1 LSNFRTRKNQNERA
15 KENPKNERKVAVVT
29 GSSSGIG
36 YATALQLA
44 RSGYFTFATMRN
56 PEKGGDLIRA
66 AKNEELPILVEQLD
80 VTNLDSIKDF
90 MSRRLAVKSSGRI
103 DVLVNNAGYALMGS
117 LEDLSIKE
125 IQDQLETNLLGAIRV
140 TQQVLPVMRAQ
151 GSGII
156 VNISSG
162 VGRIGFQGLSGY
174 VATKFALEGLSESLA
189 YEVGPFGIKVVL
201 IEPGVVKT
209 KAFDNMVTG
218 QAALRKDSP
227 YAGMLDNLNLAFKT
241 WLDEASTPDQV
252 AATIL
257 QAISSQEPKLRYA
270 VGQDVVALL
279 EKRRTLSDE
288 QFQEHMKNL
297 NSMVSLAPKQR

>member
-1 LSNFRTRKNQNERA
+1 MSNFRTRKNQNERA
-15 KENPKNERKVAVVT
+15 KETLKNERKVAVVT
-29 GSSSGIG
+29 GTSSGIG

-80 VTNLDSIKDF
+80 VTDLDSIKDF
-90 MSRRLAVKSSGRI
+90 MSRRLAIKSGGRI

-117 LEDLSIKE
+117 LEDLSMNE

-151 GSGII
+151 ESGII

-162 VGRIGFQGLSGY
+162 VGRIGFQGLSAY

-209 KAFDNMVTG
+209 KAFDNMVIG

-227 YAGMLDNLNLAFKT
+227 YAGMLDNLNLAFKS
-241 WLDEASTPDQV
+241 WLDKASTPDQV

-279 EKRRTLSDE
+279 EKRRTLTDE
-288 QFQEHMKNL
+288 QFQEHMKN
-297 NSMVSLAPKQR
+297 SIVSLAPKQR

>member
-1 LSNFRTRKNQNERA
+1 LGNSRTRKNQNERA
-15 KENPKNERKVAVVT
+15 KENLKNERKVAVVT

-80 VTNLDSIKDF
+80 VTDLDSIKDF

-117 LEDLSIKE
+117 LEDLSMKE

-162 VGRIGFQGLSGY
+162 VGRIGFQGLSAY

-209 KAFDNMVTG
+209 KAFDNMVIG

-227 YAGMLDNLNLAFKT
+227 YAGMLDNLNVAFKT
-241 WLDEASTPDQV
+241 RLDKASTPDQV

-279 EKRRTLSDE
+279 EKKRTLTDE
-288 QFQEHMKNL
+288 QFQEHMKN
-297 NSMVSLAPKQR
+297 SMVSLAPNQR

>member
-1 LSNFRTRKNQNERA
+1 LSNLRTRKNQNERE
-15 KENPKNERKVAVVT
+15 KENLKNGRKVAVVT

-80 VTNLDSIKDF
+80 VTDLDSIKDF
-90 MSRRLAVKSSGRI
+90 MGRRLAVKSSGRI

-117 LEDLSIKE
+117 LEDLSMKE

-162 VGRIGFQGLSGY
+162 VGRIGFQGLSAY

-209 KAFDNMVTG
+209 KAFDNMVIG

-227 YAGMLDNLNLAFKT
+227 YAGMLDNLNVAFKT
-241 WLDEASTPDQV
+241 WLDKASTPDQV

-279 EKRRTLSDE
+279 EKRRTLTDE
-288 QFQEHMKNL
+288 QFQEHMKN
-297 NSMVSLAPKQR
+297 SMVSLAPNQR

>member
-1 LSNFRTRKNQNERA
+1 LSNFRTRKNQNETA
-15 KENPKNERKVAVVT
+15 KENLKNERKVAVVT

-80 VTNLDSIKDF
+80 VTDLDSIKDF

-117 LEDLSIKE
+117 LEDLSMKE

-162 VGRIGFQGLSGY
+162 VGRIGFQGLSAY

-209 KAFDNMVTG
+209 KAFDNMVIG

-227 YAGMLDNLNLAFKT
+227 YAGMLDNLNVAFKT
-241 WLDEASTPDQV
+241 WLDKASTPEEV

-257 QAISSQEPKLRYA
+257 QAILSQEPKLRYA
-270 VGQDVVALL
+270 VGQDAVALL
-279 EKRRTLSDE
+279 EKRRTLTDE
-288 QFQEHMKNL
+288 QFQENMKN
-297 NSMVSLAPKQR
+297 SMASLAPNQR

>member
-1 LSNFRTRKNQNERA
+1 MRKNQNERA
-15 KENPKNERKVAVVT
+15 KENLKNERKVAVVT

-36 YATALQLA
+36 YATALELA

-66 AKNEELPILVEQLD
+66 AKHEELPILVEQLD
-80 VTNLDSIKDF
+80 VTDLDTIKDF
-90 MSRRLAVKSSGRI
+90 MSRLAVKSSGRI
-103 DVLVNNAGYALMGS
+103 DVLVNNAGYALMGP

-140 TQQVLPVMRAQ
+140 TLQVLPVMRAQ

-162 VGRIGFQGLSGY
+162 VGRIGFQGLSAY

-209 KAFDNMVTG
+209 KAFDNMVIG
-218 QAALRKDSP
+218 QAAPRKDSP
-227 YAGMLDNLNLAFKT
+227 YASMLDNLNVAFKT
-241 WLDEASTPDQV
+241 WLDKASTPDQV

-279 EKRRTLSDE
+279 EKRRTLTDE
-288 QFQEHMKNL
+288 QFQEHMKN
-297 NSMVSLAPKQR
+297 SMASLTPNQI

>member
-1 LSNFRTRKNQNERA
+1 LSNSRTRKNQNERA
-15 KENPKNERKVAVVT
+15 KENLKNERKVAVVT

-80 VTNLDSIKDF
+80 VTDLDSIKDF

-117 LEDLSIKE
+117 LEDLSMKE

-162 VGRIGFQGLSGY
+162 VGRIGFQGLSAY

-209 KAFDNMVTG
+209 KAFDNMVIG

-227 YAGMLDNLNLAFKT
+227 YAGMLDNLNVAFKT
-241 WLDEASTPDQV
+241 WLDKASTPDQV

-279 EKRRTLSDE
+279 EKRRTLTDE
-288 QFQEHMKNL
+288 QFQEHMKN
-297 NSMVSLAPKQR
+297 STASLAPNQR

>member
-1 LSNFRTRKNQNERA
+1 MRKNQNERA
-15 KENPKNERKVAVVT
+15 KENLKNERKVAVVT

-80 VTNLDSIKDF
+80 VTGLDSIKDF

-162 VGRIGFQGLSGY
+162 VGRIGFQGLSAY

-209 KAFDNMVTG
+209 KAFDNMVIG

-227 YAGMLDNLNLAFKT
+227 YAGMLDNLNVAFKT
-241 WLDEASTPDQV
+241 WLDKASTPDQV

-279 EKRRTLSDE
+279 EKRRTLTDE
-288 QFQEHMKNL
+288 QFQEHMKN
-297 NSMVSLAPKQR
+297 SMVSLAPNQR

>member
-1 LSNFRTRKNQNERA
+1 LRNFGTRKNQNERA
-15 KENPKNERKVAVVT
+15 KENLKNEREVAVIT

-66 AKNEELPILVEQLD
+66 AENEELPILVEQLD
-80 VTNLDSIKDF
+80 VTDLDSIKDF

-117 LEDLSIKE
+117 LEDLSMKE

-162 VGRIGFQGLSGY
+162 VGRIGFQGLSAY

-209 KAFDNMVTG
+209 KAFDNMVIG

-279 EKRRTLSDE
+279 EKRRTLTDE
-288 QFQEHMKNL
+288 QFQEHMKN
-297 NSMVSLAPKQR
+297 SMASLAPNQR

>member
-80 VTNLDSIKDF
+80 VTDLDSIKDF
-90 MSRRLAVKSSGRI
+90 MSRRLAVNSSGRI
-103 DVLVNNAGYALMGS
+103 DVLVNNAGYGLMGS
-117 LEDLSIKE
+117 LEDLSMKE

-162 VGRIGFQGLSGY
+162 AGRIGFQGLSAY

-209 KAFDNMVTG
+209 KAFDNMVIG

-279 EKRRTLSDE
+279 EKRRTLTDE
-288 QFQEHMKNL
+288 QFQEHMKN
-297 NSMVSLAPKQR
+297 SMASLAPNQR

>member
-1 LSNFRTRKNQNERA
+1 MRKNQNERA
-15 KENPKNERKVAVVT
+15 KENLKNERKVAVVT

-80 VTNLDSIKDF
+80 VTDLDSIKDF

-162 VGRIGFQGLSGY
+162 VGRIGFQGLSAY

-209 KAFDNMVTG
+209 KAFDNMVIG

-227 YAGMLDNLNLAFKT
+227 YAGMLDNLNVAFKT
-241 WLDEASTPDQV
+241 WLDKASTPDQV

-279 EKRRTLSDE
+279 EKRRTLTDE
-288 QFQEHMKNL
+288 QFQEHMKN
-297 NSMVSLAPKQR
+297 STASLAPNQR

>member
-1 LSNFRTRKNQNERA
+1 MGNFRTRKNQNERA
-15 KENPKNERKVAVVT
+15 KENLKNERKVAVVT

-80 VTNLDSIKDF
+80 VTDLDSIKDF
-90 MSRRLAVKSSGRI
+90 MSRRLAVKSGGRI

-117 LEDLSIKE
+117 LEDLSMKE
-125 IQDQLETNLLGAIRV
+125 IQNQFETNFLGAIRV

-156 VNISSG
+156 INISSG
-162 VGRIGFQGLSGY
+162 VGRIGFQGLSAY

-209 KAFDNMVTG
+209 KAFDNMVIG

-227 YAGMLDNLNLAFKT
+227 YAGMLDNLNVAFRT

-270 VGQDVVALL
+270 VGQDVIALL

-288 QFQEHMKNL
+288 QFQEHMKN
-297 NSMVSLAPKQR
+297 SMARVLAPNQR

>member
-1 LSNFRTRKNQNERA
+1 MSNFRTRKNQNERA
-15 KENPKNERKVAVVT
+15 KENLKNERKVAVVT

-80 VTNLDSIKDF
+80 VTDLDSIKDF

-151 GSGII
+151 ESGII

-162 VGRIGFQGLSGY
+162 VGRIGFQGLSAY

-209 KAFDNMVTG
+209 KAFDNMVIG

-227 YAGMLDNLNLAFKT
+227 YAGMLDNLNVAFKT
-241 WLDEASTPDQV
+241 WLDKASTPDQV

-279 EKRRTLSDE
+279 EKKRTLTDE
-288 QFQEHMKNL
+288 QFQEHMKN
-297 NSMVSLAPKQR
+297 SMVSLAPNQR

>member
-1 LSNFRTRKNQNERA
+1 LGNFRTRKNQNESA
-15 KENPKNERKVAVVT
+15 KENLKNERKVAVVT

-80 VTNLDSIKDF
+80 VTDLDSIKDF
-90 MSRRLAVKSSGRI
+90 MSRRLPVKSSGRI

-117 LEDLSIKE
+117 LEDLSMKE
-125 IQDQLETNLLGAIRV
+125 IQNQLETNLLGAIRV

-151 GSGII
+151 ESGII
-156 VNISSG
+156 INISSG
-162 VGRIGFQGLSGY
+162 VGRIGFQGLSAY

-209 KAFDNMVTG
+209 KAFDNMVIG

-227 YAGMLDNLNLAFKT
+227 YAGMLDNLNVAFKT
-241 WLDEASTPDQV
+241 WLDKASTPEEV

-257 QAISSQEPKLRYA
+257 QAILSQEPKLRYA
-270 VGQDVVALL
+270 VGQDAVALL
-279 EKRRTLSDE
+279 EKRRTLTDE
-288 QFQEHMKNL
+288 QFQENMKN
-297 NSMVSLAPKQR
+297 SMASLAPNQR

>member
-1 LSNFRTRKNQNERA
+1 LSNLRTRKNQNERE
-15 KENPKNERKVAVVT
+15 KENLKNERKVAVVT

-44 RSGYFTFATMRN
+44 RSGYLTFATMRN

-80 VTNLDSIKDF
+80 VTDLDSIKDF
-90 MSRRLAVKSSGRI
+90 MGRRLAVKSSGRI

-156 VNISSG
+156 INISSA

-201 IEPGVVKT
+201 IEPGMVKT
-209 KAFDNMVTG
+209 KAFDNMVIG

-227 YAGMLDNLNLAFKT
+227 YAGMLDNLNLALKT
-241 WLDEASTPDQV
+241 GLDKASTPDQV
-252 AATIL
+252 AAIIL

-279 EKRRTLSDE
+279 EKRRTLTDE
-288 QFQEHMKNL
+288 QFQEHMK

>member
-1 LSNFRTRKNQNERA
+1 MVISAMKNQNKRA
-15 KENPKNERKVAVVT
+15 KEHLKNERKVAVVT

-36 YATALQLA
+36 YATAIQLA

-80 VTNLDSIKDF
+80 VTDLDSIKDF
-90 MSRRLAVKSSGRI
+90 MSRRLAVNSSGRI
-103 DVLVNNAGYALMGS
+103 DVLVNNAGYGLMGS
-117 LEDLSIKE
+117 LEDLSMKE

-162 VGRIGFQGLSGY
+162 AGRIGFQGLSAY

-201 IEPGVVKT
+201 IEPGTVKT
-209 KAFDNMVTG
+209 KAFDNMVIG

-227 YAGMLDNLNLAFKT
+227 YASMLDNLNVAFKT
-241 WLDEASTPDQV
+241 WLDKASTPDQV

-288 QFQEHMKNL
+288 QFQEHMKN
-297 NSMVSLAPKQR
+297 SMATLAPNQR

>member
-1 LSNFRTRKNQNERA
+1 LSNFRIRKNQNEGE
-15 KENPKNERKVAVVT
+15 KENLKNERKVAVVT

-80 VTNLDSIKDF
+80 VTDLDSIKDF

-117 LEDLSIKE
+117 LEDLSMKE

-151 GSGII
+151 ESGII

-189 YEVGPFGIKVVL
+189 YEVGSFGIKVVL

-209 KAFDNMVTG
+209 KAFDNMVIG
-218 QAALRKDSP
+218 QVALRKDSP
-227 YAGMLDNLNLAFKT
+227 YAGMLDNLNVAFKT
-241 WLDEASTPDQV
+241 WLDKASTPDQV

-279 EKRRTLSDE
+279 EKRRTLTDE
-288 QFQEHMKNL
+288 QFQEHMKN
-297 NSMVSLAPKQR
+297 SMASLAPNQR

>member
-15 KENPKNERKVAVVT
+15 KENLKNERKVAVVT

-80 VTNLDSIKDF
+80 VTGLDSIKDF

-162 VGRIGFQGLSGY
+162 VGRIGFQGLSAY

-209 KAFDNMVTG
+209 KAFDNMIIG

-227 YAGMLDNLNLAFKT
+227 YAGMLDNLNVAFKT
-241 WLDEASTPDQV
+241 WLDKASTPDQV

-279 EKRRTLSDE
+279 EKRRTLTDE
-288 QFQEHMKNL
+288 QFQEHMKN
-297 NSMVSLAPKQR
+297 SMVSLAPNQR

>member
-1 LSNFRTRKNQNERA
+1 MRKNQNERA
-15 KENPKNERKVAVVT
+15 KENLKNERKVAVVT

-80 VTNLDSIKDF
+80 VTDLDSIKDF
-90 MSRRLAVKSSGRI
+90 MGRRLAVKSSGRI

-162 VGRIGFQGLSGY
+162 VGRIGFQGLSAY

-209 KAFDNMVTG
+209 KAFDNMVIG

-227 YAGMLDNLNLAFKT
+227 YAGMLDNLNVAFKT
-241 WLDEASTPDQV
+241 WLDKASTPDQV

-279 EKRRTLSDE
+279 EKRRTLTDE
-288 QFQEHMKNL
+288 QFQEHMKN
-297 NSMVSLAPKQR
+297 STASLAANQR

>member
-1 LSNFRTRKNQNERA
+1 LSNFRIRKNQNEGE
-15 KENPKNERKVAVVT
+15 KENLKNERKVAVVT

-80 VTNLDSIKDF
+80 VTDLDSIKDF

-117 LEDLSIKE
+117 LEDLSMKE

-151 GSGII
+151 ESGII

-189 YEVGPFGIKVVL
+189 YEVGSFGIKVVL

-209 KAFDNMVTG
+209 KAFDNMVIG

-227 YAGMLDNLNLAFKT
+227 YAGMLNNLNVAFKT
-241 WLDEASTPDQV
+241 GLDKASTPDQV

-257 QAISSQEPKLRYA
+257 QAILSQEPKLRYA

-288 QFQEHMKNL
+288 QFQEHMKS
-297 NSMVSLAPKQR
+297 SMASLAPNQR